1 MTKFFTLLGREVKS
15 FFYSPIAYV
24 VMFFFLFLT
33 GFSFYIGLSLL
44 NRGPSD
50 MTVVQAFFNT
60 ILFWIAYLLIFPLI
74 TMRTF
79 SEEFKMGTIE
89 SLMTAPVKDWQ
100 VVISKWLGCLIFYII
115 LWLPTAIYFL
125 VFTWAT
131 KAEAAHAAG
140 AYAGSYL
147 LLLLM
152 GMFYISVGCFAS
164 VLTKNQIIAAIISLV
179 MILVLL
185 FAGLLQYVMLNV
197 SGTEREIFG
206 YFSAIDHMESF
217 SQGIIDS
224 RPIVWYL
231 TMTAFML
238 VLTYQVFQIRKWKA

>member
-24 VMFFFLFLT
+24 VMCFFLFLT
-33 GFSFYIGLSLL
+33 GFAFYIGVSLL

-50 MTVVQAFFNT
+50 VTVVQAFFNT

-74 TMRTF
+74 TMRSF
-79 SEEFKMGTIE
+79 SEEFKLGTIE
-89 SLMTAPVKDWQ
+89 GLMTAPVKDWQ
-100 VVISKWLGCLIFYII
+100 VVITKWLGCLIFYII
-115 LWLPTAIYFL
+115 LWIPTTVYFW

-140 AYAGSYL
+140 AYLGSYL

-164 VLTKNQIIAAIISLV
+164 VLTKNQIVAAIISLV

-185 FAGLLQYVMLNV
+185 FAGLLQYVMLDV
-197 SGTEREIFG
+197 SGTMRDVFG
-206 YFSAIDHMESF
+206 YFSAIEHMEGF
-217 SQGIIDS
+217 SKGIIDS

-231 TMTAFML
+231 TMTTLML
-238 VLTYQVFQIRKWKA
+238 VLTYQVFQSRKWKV

>member
-1 MTKFFTLLGREVKS
+1 MTKFFTLLGREIKS

-24 VMFFFLFLT
+24 VMCFFLFLT
-33 GFSFYIGLSLL
+33 GFAFYIGVALL
-44 NRGPSD
+44 NRGPTNV
-50 MTVVQAFFNT
+50 TVVQAFFNT

-79 SEEFKMGTIE
+79 SEEFKLGTIE

-100 VVISKWLGCLIFYII
+100 VVITKWLGCLVFYII
-115 LWLPTAIYFL
+115 LWLPTTVYFA

-131 KAEAAHAAG
+131 KTEAAHAAG
-140 AYAGSYL
+140 AYFGSYL

-185 FAGLLQYVMLNV
+185 FAGLLQYVMLDV
-197 SGTEREIFG
+197 SGTLRDVFG
-206 YFSAIDHMESF
+206 YFSAIEHMENF

-231 TMTAFML
+231 TMTLFML
-238 VLTYQVFQIRKWKA
+238 VLTYQVFQSRKWKM